1 MKRKNIIIGLFS
13 GLLLLTA
20 CHDLDMNPLS
30 YGSTESWYS
39 NETEIKMAVNELY
52 KSAFWTLDED
62 ADGVSDWSD
71 DNIYRE
77 SLTDFQKATITGQT
91 STVTNLWNN
100 QYQVIARANGV
111 IHKAQRAIEN
121 GASESAINQLV
132 AEAHFHRAAAYAK
145 LSCKFGDVPL
155 VEDDIDIEEGM
166 TMGRTP
172 LATVQQFVYDEFD
185 QAISVLPTSYSGSEQ
200 RATKGAALALKA
212 RYALYMGDFEMAA
225 QSAKAVIDLGVYHL
239 HPSYR
244 ELFLQSTKN
253 SSESIFLIPRSIEY
267 GIYNTA
273 QYPLPRNVGGYGAPN
288 PTWDLLAAYVCTDGL
303 PIDES
308 PLFDPH
314 DPFKN
319 RDPRLSMT
327 IVPFGETFLGIE
339 YNPHPEALQV
349 MNYNT
354 GEMITNNDTRAN
366 AQYASY
372 NGLVWKKGMDE
383 SCLDNAMRT
392 EADRIII
399 RYADILLIYAEAK
412 IELNQID
419 QSVLDAMNEVRARA
433 YGVDK
438 SATDQYP
445 AFKMASQ
452 EELRK
457 QLRMERRMEFP
468 KEGLRYMDL
477 IRWKLMDKVMTKKV
491 YMMLYPSSL
500 LIENVVNTGD
510 WFWAFTPDIDENGLA
525 DFTKLEAAGKIAV
538 VATKNWNERQ
548 YLWPIPTTE
557 ILINPNMKQNP
568 GY

>member
-1 MKRKNIIIGLFS
+1 MKRKNIIIALFS
-13 GLLLLTA
+13 GSVLLTA
-20 CHDLDMNPLS
+20 CHDLDLNPLS

-52 KSAFWTLDED
+52 RNDFWPLDED
-62 ADGVSDWSD
+62 GNTDWSD

-77 SLTDFQKATITGQT
+77 NLTNFQNATLTGQT
-91 STVTNLWNN
+91 STVTSLWAN
-100 QYQVIARANGV
+100 QYKVISRANGV
-111 IHKAQRAIEN
+111 ILNAQRAIDN
-121 GASESAINQLV
+121 GASESTINALV
-132 AEAHFHRAAAYAK
+132 GEAHFHRASAYAK
-145 LSCKFGDVPL
+145 LSSKFGDVPL
-155 VEDDIDIEEGM
+155 VENDIDIETGM
-166 TMGRTP
+166 TMGRTD
-172 LATVQQFVYDEFD
+172 LATVKQFVYDEYD
-185 QAISVLPTSYSGSEQ
+185 QAIASLPVSYSGEQ

-212 RYALYMGDFEMAA
+212 RYALYMGDYDIVADAA
-225 QSAKAVIDLGVYHL
+225 KQVMDLGIYSL
-239 HPSYR
+239 HSNYQN
-244 ELFLQSTKN
+244 LFLQGTKT
-253 SSESIFLIPRSIEY
+253 SDEFIYVVPRSVEFGVYIDTR
-267 GIYNTA
+267 G
-273 QYPLPRNVGGYGAPN
+273 PLPRNHGGYGVPN
-288 PTWDLLAAYVCTDGL
+288 PTWDLFASYVCTDGL

-327 IVPFGETFLGIE
+327 IVPFGENFLGIE
-339 YNPHPEALQV
+339 YNPHPEALEV

-354 GEMITNNDTRAN
+354 GEMILNNDTRAN

-372 NGLVWKKGMDE
+372 NGLVWKKGMDAT
-383 SCLDNAMRT
+383 CLENAFRI
-392 EADRIII
+392 APNKIII
-399 RYADILLIYAEAK
+399 RYADVLLMYAEAK

-438 SATDQYP
+438 SAVDQYP
-445 AFKMASQ
+445 AFTSTDQ
-452 EELRK
+452 TTLRK

-477 IRWKLMDKVMTKKV
+477 MRWKLMDKVMSKKV

-500 LIENVVNTGD
+500 LIEQVVSQGD
-510 WFWAFTPDIDENGLA
+510 WFWPFAPEIDEDGLA
-525 DFTKLEAAGKIAV
+525 DFTAMEAAGKIAV
-538 VATKNWNERQ
+538 IATKNWDERQ

-557 ILINPNMKQNP
+557 VQINPNMKQNP